1 MPNRFLV
8 HTFCAAAMVAAV
20 PVAAQAQSVEQF
32 YKGKTINLYIGYA
45 TGGGYDFFGRLT
57 ARHMG
62 RHIPGNPTIVPQ
74 NMPGAGSL
82 KAANYLYAV
91 APKDGTALG
100 IITQTV
106 AIEEAL
112 GTQGV
117 QYKSAG
123 FNWVG
128 RVTSN
133 VEISLMW
140 HTSKVQ
146 SIEDAKKIA
155 VPVAGTGPGSPAEV
169 YPKVLNAVI
178 GTKFKVITGYPGS
191 NDGLIAMERGE
202 TDGALTSWN
211 TTKTSKKNWLDEKK
225 IAIIV
230 QYAPERHPDLPN
242 VPTAVE
248 LGSTPEQKK
257 VLELFVSG
265 AAVGR
270 SILTTPN
277 VPADRLKALRGAF
290 DAMIADKVFLDEV
303 EKTKAE
309 FDPLSGEKLQKI
321 VEDAANI
328 PPDVLKLA
336 KAARGND

>member
-1 MPNRFLV
+1 MRMRVWLQSM
-8 HTFCAAAMVAAV
+8 CGAAMIAAI
-20 PVAAQAQSVEQF
+20 PSLAQAQTVEQF
-32 YKGKTINLYIGYA
+32 YKGKNINLYIGYA

-62 RHIPGNPTIVPQ
+62 RHVPGNPTIIPQ

-82 KAANYLYAV
+82 KAANYMYSV

-117 QYKSAG
+117 QYKSAD
-123 FNWVG
+123 FNWIG

-140 HTSKVQ
+140 HTSKVKT
-146 SIEDAKKIA
+146 IEDAKKFE

-169 YPKVLNAVI
+169 YPKILNAVV

-202 TDGALTSWN
+202 VDGALTSWN
-211 TTKTSKKNWLDEKK
+211 TTKTSKKAWLDEKK
-225 IAIIV
+225 INIIV
-230 QYAPERHPDLPN
+230 QFAAERHAEIPD

-248 LGSTPEQKK
+248 LGTTKEQKQ
-257 VLELFVSG
+257 VLDLFVSG
-265 AAVGR
+265 ATVGR
-270 SILTTPN
+270 SIMATPG
-277 VPADRLKALRGAF
+277 VPADRLKALRAAF
-290 DAMIADKVFLDEV
+290 DAMIKDKVFLDEV

-309 FDPLSGEKLQKI
+309 FDPMSGEKLQDVVVNMSK
-321 VEDAANI
+321 I

-336 KAARGND
+336 KTARGND

>member
-1 MPNRFLV
+1 MPKSFVLQSL
-8 HTFCAAAMVAAV
+8 CGAALLASLPAV
-20 PVAAQAQSVEQF
+20 AQAQSVEQF
-32 YKGKTINLYIGYA
+32 YKGKNINLYIGYA

-62 RHIPGNPTIVPQ
+62 RHIPGNPTIIPQ

-91 APKDGTALG
+91 APKDGSALG
-100 IITQTV
+100 IITQSV

-117 QYKSAG
+117 QYKSAQ

-133 VEISLMW
+133 VEITMMW

-146 SIEDAKKIA
+146 SIEDAKKISA
-155 VPVAGTGPGSPAEV
+155 PVAGTGPGSPAEV
-169 YPKVLNAVI
+169 FPKILNAVV

-211 TTKTSKKNWLDEKK
+211 TTKTSKKAWLDDKK
-225 IAIIV
+225 IKLIV
-230 QYAPERHPDLPN
+230 QYAPERHPELPD

-248 LGSTPEQKK
+248 LAKTPEQKQ

-265 AAVGR
+265 ASIGR
-270 SILTTPN
+270 SILTTPG
-277 VPADRLKALRGAF
+277 VPADRLKALRDAF
-290 DAMIADKVFLDEV
+290 DAMTKDKVFLDEV

-309 FDPLSGEKLQKI
+309 FDPLSGEKLQAVVVGASK
-321 VEDAANI
+321 I

-336 KAARGND
+336 KEARGN

>member
-1 MPNRFLV
+1 MFKRVLLQSI
-8 HTFCAAAMVAAV
+8 CGAAMMAAM
-20 PVAAQAQSVEQF
+20 PSLAQAQSVEQF
-32 YKGKTINLYIGYA
+32 YKGKNINLAIGYA

-62 RHIPGNPTIVPQ
+62 RHIPGNPTIIPQ

-82 KAANYLYAV
+82 KAANYMYSV

-100 IITQTV
+100 IITQSV

-112 GTQGV
+112 GTPGV
-117 QYKSAG
+117 QYKSAE
-123 FNWVG
+123 FNWIG

-140 HTSKVQ
+140 HTSKVK
-146 SIEDAKKIA
+146 SVEDAKKIE

-169 YPKVLNAVI
+169 FPKILNAVV

-191 NDGLIAMERGE
+191 NDGMLAMERGE
-202 TDGALTSWN
+202 VDGALTSWN

-230 QYAPERHPDLPN
+230 QFAAERHAEIPN

-248 LGSTPEQKK
+248 LGTTKEQKQ

-265 AAVGR
+265 ATVGR
-270 SILTTPN
+270 SIMSTPG
-277 VPADRLKALRGAF
+277 VPADRLKALRAAF
-290 DAMIADKVFLDEV
+290 EAMTKDKVFLDEV

-309 FDPLSGEKLQKI
+309 FDPMTGDKLQEVVVNMAK
-321 VEDAANI
+321 I

-336 KAARGND
+336 KTARGN

>member
-1 MPNRFLV
+1 MSKHFIIQSL
-8 HTFCAAAMVAAV
+8 CAAALLTTV

-62 RHIPGNPTIVPQ
+62 RHIPGNPNIVPQ

-91 APKDGTALG
+91 APKDGSALG

-117 QYKSAG
+117 QYKSAA

-155 VPVAGTGPGSPAEV
+155 APVAGTGPGSPAEV
-169 YPKVLNAVI
+169 YPKILNAVV

-211 TTKTSKKNWLDEKK
+211 TTKTAKKNWLDEKK

-290 DAMIADKVFLDEV
+290 DAMVTDKVFLDEI

-328 PPDVLKLA
+328 PPDVLKMA

>member
-1 MPNRFLV
+1 MSKRFIIQSL
-8 HTFCAAAMVAAV
+8 CAAALLAAV
-20 PVAAQAQSVEQF
+20 SATAQAQSVEQF
-32 YKGKTINLYIGYA
+32 YKGKTVNLYIGYA

-82 KAANYLYAV
+82 KAANYLYTV

-112 GTQGV
+112 GTPGV
-117 QYKSAG
+117 QYKSAA

-155 VPVAGTGPGSPAEV
+155 APVAGTGPGSPAEV
-169 YPKVLNAVI
+169 YPKVLNAVV

-277 VPADRLKALRGAF
+277 VPADRLTALRAAF

-328 PPDVLKLA
+328 PPDVLKMA